1 VNEKRDSIRGLDL
14 MGVEETKK
22 PAAPPPS
29 AATGGKGVANRWQ
42 QTMDDKKDASEKE
55 VLTYLLLSS
64 FLSFLSFFRYLGL
77 PQLLLFAFF
86 LETTIGQ
93 TEDRRG
99 CKVCG

>member
-1 VNEKRDSIRGLDL
+1 

-29 AATGGKGVANRWQ
+29 AATGGKGVANKWQ
-42 QTMDDKKDASEKE
+42 QTMDDKKDALEKE
-55 VLTYLLLSS
+55 VLTSS
-64 FLSFLSFFRYLGL
+64 HPFFLCFRYLVL
-77 PQLLLFAFF
+77 PQLLFAFF